1 MADHESGRRDAARRP
16 MRVRLPGFIDAEVG
30 LGDVVKMVTYRA
42 GLRPCAGCEQRA
54 AVLNRWA
61 VFSGRGR

>member
-1 MADHESGRRDAARRP
+1 MADRESGRRDAVHRP
-16 MRVRLPGFIDAEVG
+16 LRVRLPGFIDAEVG
-30 LGDVVKMVTYRA
+30 LGDVVKKVTYSA

-61 VFSGRGR
+61 VFSGRTR